1 MSKARGLGRGPG
13 LKAEVELADNR
24 VMSRQLDV
32 AIKIAESHSAREV
45 NSKISARMKASVKDA
60 GDVEGLRAAILSRIA
75 RENYDGAIEDLKSYI
90 ESKNEYP
97 QFKVRSE
104 RYLNYAIDLVN
115 AIRAKRSFPGVQHLS
130 MSKQQELF
138 DRAMEHFEDLKVT
151 LKKVDAIERE
161 VRLED
166 VRSTVM
172 FVKAAIYCV
181 FAIVILAFL
190 LEASH
195 GLLPTI
201 GVVVDDTFGSLVN
214 WLFDK
219 AGM

>member
-1 MSKARGLGRGPG
+1 M
-13 LKAEVELADNR
+13 
-24 VMSRQLDV
+24 
-32 AIKIAESHSAREV
+32 
-45 NSKISARMKASVKDA
+45 KDA